1 MSVTI
6 TPDGTTTFLTDITRP
21 NFAMNQTVSATA
33 TAPAAD
39 DEANTIN
46 VTATLQ
52 APDVEPD
59 LVITDSTSSVN
70 IGGTLQDPFIDVFTY
85 VEQNETDKTMTPVV
99 VERIVNMPADKIYYD
114 LNQDANEYVSR
125 FFIITVRWEMGPS
138 GGTLVEQTPAT
149 FTLELKIYNE
159 WEGIRSFVSNYYT

>member
-6 TPDGTTTFLTDITRP
+6 TPDGTATFLTDITRP

-33 TAPAAD
+33 TANSPDVAA
-39 DEANTIN
+39 TIN
-46 VTATLQ
+46 VTAELV

-59 LVITDSTSSVN
+59 LVITDGSSSVN
-70 IGGTLQDPFIDVFTY
+70 IGGTLQDPFVDVFTY

-99 VERIVNMPADKIYYD
+99 VERVVNMPADKIFYNLD
-114 LNQDANEYVSR
+114 QDANAYVSR
-125 FFIITVRWEMGPS
+125 FFLITVRWESGPA
-138 GGTLVEQTPAT
+138 GNLVEQTPAT